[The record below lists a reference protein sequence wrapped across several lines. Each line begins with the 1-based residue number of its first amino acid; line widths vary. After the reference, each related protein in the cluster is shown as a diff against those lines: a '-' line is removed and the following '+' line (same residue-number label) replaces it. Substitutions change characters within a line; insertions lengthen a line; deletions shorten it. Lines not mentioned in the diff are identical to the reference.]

1 MIQTLSRNKKFYACS
16 NDISKFFKICH
27 IRKGHL
33 LGKMKKLVT
42 WVLIFQKYGIFWC
55 ISLGR
60 SLFISFIKHKP
71 YFIFLRNVIYPY
83 FGLVFHENKCW
94 HCLDAVFSSNV
105 FGLVHV
111 DFEEHNI
118 GHASRPLLE
127 FRRNHFAKIWNKLK
141 LSHLKI
147 QKKNFFFSKLPGST
161 PSGKKVYHNQLV
173 SSRRQL
179 AVEFVQA
186 SNFVNHF
193 ALKKYE
199 NKVLNFYNKWYS
211 FNLFS
216 QLKTCLLKTKLY
228 ISQKVQS
235 KSLWPWI
242 QCICTYGLY
251 M

>member
-1 MIQTLSRNKKFYACS
+1 M
-16 NDISKFFKICH
+16 
-27 IRKGHL
+27 
-33 LGKMKKLVT
+33 
-42 WVLIFQKYGIFWC
+42 
-55 ISLGR
+55 
-60 SLFISFIKHKP
+60 
-71 YFIFLRNVIYPY
+71 RNVIYPY

-94 HCLDAVFSSNV
+94 HCLDAVFSSNI

-111 DFEEHNI
+111 NFEEHNI

-127 FRRNHFAKIWNKLK
+127 FRRNHFAKIW
-141 LSHLKI
+141 
-147 QKKNFFFSKLPGST
+147 KKTSTVTSTNTKNLYFSKLPGST

-216 QLKTCLLKTKLY
+216 QLKTCLLKIKLY

>member
-1 MIQTLSRNKKFYACS
+1 
-16 NDISKFFKICH
+16 
-27 IRKGHL
+27 
-33 LGKMKKLVT
+33 MKKLVT
-42 WVLIFQKYGIFWC
+42 WVLIFQKYGIFGC

-71 YFIFLRNVIYPY
+71 FFLFLRNVIYPY

-118 GHASRPLLE
+118 GHAGRPLLE
-127 FRRNHFAKIWNKLK
+127 FRCNHFAEIW
-141 LSHLKI
+141 
-147 QKKNFFFSKLPGST
+147 KKTSNVTSTNIKNYIFSKLPGST

-186 SNFVNHF
+186 SYFVNHF

-199 NKVLNFYNKWYS
+199 KKS
-211 FNLFS
+211 FKFL
-216 QLKTCLLKTKLY
+216 
-228 ISQKVQS
+228 
-235 KSLWPWI
+235 
-242 QCICTYGLY
+242 
-251 M
+251 